1 MTTYLCSCWTW
12 NWRRRRQG
20 LSNTQHMSS
29 LSFLPWESEF
39 TVTVEPSLET
49 DKGTGNISRF
59 FSALRHASHDSVLL
73 CLHFFFLFIFFSLLY
88 KRHLSTSAYMFLLS
102 PAFWR
107 EKPQTFIVRVGAPW
121 PPDETALLNQSLMS
135 AGPPVQLQ
143 HLGSKAIEKHQLFS
157 FAFYHV
163 IIRTRCVYFWLP
175 GVSACVTVCSWDVV
189 LKRKLFK

>member
-1 MTTYLCSCWTW
+1 MLLMTP
-12 NWRRRRQG
+12 
-20 LSNTQHMSS
+20 
-29 LSFLPWESEF
+29 SFCVCIFFPLYFFF
-39 TVTVEPSLET
+39 TFIQKT
-49 DKGTGNISRF
+49 
-59 FSALRHASHDSVLL
+59 SVHL
-73 CLHFFFLFIFFSLLY
+73 CLHVS
-88 KRHLSTSAYMFLLS
+88 S

-143 HLGSKAIEKHQLFS
+143 HLGSKAVEKHQLFS

-175 GVSACVTVCSWDVV
+175 GVSACVTVCS
-189 LKRKLFK
+189 